1 MKSLAKGRRRERA
14 KKRRSDLVFVIWRSR
29 LERWNRRRSRQTAM
43 ALRCACGG
51 IVIWRSRLHCF
62 SDLPQSPV
70 SIPEVWVTEGQFRVA
85 RDHGA
90 SVRPSLGSCHQAGA
104 HRIVGNI
111 VNKLLERM
119 VVSFVGSQYMIMRLR
134 LPAVGGFSQ
143 DGVCVLSQKPHEGSL
158 IPLGTPTMNE

>member
-1 MKSLAKGRRRERA
+1 M
-14 KKRRSDLVFVIWRSR
+14 
-29 LERWNRRRSRQTAM
+29 
-43 ALRCACGG
+43 
-51 IVIWRSRLHCF
+51 IWRSRLHCF
-62 SDLPQSPV
+62 SDFPQSPV

-90 SVRPSLGSCHQAGA
+90 SVRPSLGSCHQASA

-119 VVSFVGSQYMIMRLR
+119 VVSFVGSQYMIMRLG
-134 LPAVGGFSQ
+134 LPAVGGFRQ
-143 DGVCVLSQKPHEGSL
+143 DGGCVLSQKPHEGSL